1 MKVDINSV
9 KDILKSF
16 ASKNSVMD
24 NLLTVI
30 LAIYIVYGAFSV
42 PFAFYLLSLSIGLIV
57 FGALE
62 SFEAA
67 VIATVV
73 SGVLAVIISQSNYG
87 KQPVVINTSTKE
99 GFENTSDEAPSQDSA
114 EIIARRVAKIDRNKP
129 SEPGPLGVLASDY
142 VESFQDVSEMQTAE
156 QTGQAST
163 NTTSTTESSSNTTAT
178 TAATKAET
186 AAVAPQSSPAPVNTA
201 APMPASN
208 TGTATQTNAVEAA
221 LATGSGTNQV
231 NANLGQN
238 VASNVAQIT
247 KQGFKGSQQP
257 DGLFKLGEIPR
268 DLKGGFHIDQGTT
281 VLNALNALKPDQV
294 KQMSEDTQ
302 KLIDT
307 QKSLMSMLGT
317 MKPMMADGKQLLETF
332 QQMFGPNSAPSSVG
346 QA

>member
-1 MKVDINSV
+1 MKVDLASA
-9 KDILKSF
+9 KDFLKDF
-16 ASKNSVMD
+16 TSKNSMMD
-24 NLLTVI
+24 NLYTLI
-30 LAIYIVYGAFSV
+30 LVIYIIYGAFSV
-42 PFAFYLLSLSIGLIV
+42 PFAFYLLSLAIGLIV

-62 SFEAA
+62 SYDAA
-67 VIATVV
+67 VIATVI
-73 SGVLAVIISQSNYG
+73 SGVLAVIISQSGYG
-87 KQPVVINTSTKE
+87 KQTIVVKTKE
-99 GFENTSDEAPSQDSA
+99 GFQGEGVITTEEAPSQDSA
-114 EIIARRVAKIDRNKP
+114 EIIARRVAKIDRNRP
-129 SEPGPLGVLASDY
+129 SEPGPMGVLASDY
-142 VESFQDVSEMQTAE
+142 VEGFQNVSEMQTAE
-156 QTGQAST
+156 NTGQTST
-163 NTTSTTESSSNTTAT
+163 NNAPESSANTTPTQTAT
-178 TAATKAET
+178 QNEA
-186 AAVAPQSSPAPVNTA
+186 AAVAPQSNPAPVSTT

-221 LATGSGTNQV
+221 LATGSGTTQV

-238 VASNVAQIT
+238 VANNVAQIT
-247 KQGFKGSQQP
+247 KQNFQGTQMP

>member
-1 MKVDINSV
+1 MKVDLDSAKDFLKKFTSQNSL
-9 KDILKSF
+9 I
-16 ASKNSVMD
+16 D
-24 NLLTVI
+24 NLYTLI
-30 LAIYIVYGAFSV
+30 LVIYIIYGAFAV

-62 SFEAA
+62 SFDAA
-67 VIATVV
+67 VIATVI
-73 SGVLAVIISQSNYG
+73 SGVLAVIISQSSYG
-87 KQPVVINTSTKE
+87 KPSVPTKE
-99 GFENTSDEAPSQDSA
+99 GFQAKDEGVITSEEAPSQDSA

-129 SEPGPLGVLASDY
+129 NEPGPLGVLASDY
-142 VESFQDVSEMQTAE
+142 VEGFQNVSEMQTAE
-156 QTGQAST
+156 VTGQPST
-163 NTTSTTESSSNTTAT
+163 NGATESSSNSTPTP
-178 TAATKAET
+178 AATAAET
-186 AAVAPQSSPAPVNTA
+186 AAVAPQSHSAPVNTA
-201 APMPASN
+201 ATMPPSN
-208 TGTATQTNAVEAA
+208 LGTATQTNAVEAA
-221 LATGSGTNQV
+221 LATGSGTTQV
-231 NANLGQN
+231 NNSLGKD
-238 VASNVAQIT
+238 VAANVAQIT
-247 KQGFKGSQQP
+247 KQGFMGGKE

-332 QQMFGPNSAPSSVG
+332 QQMFGPGSAPSSVG